1 MVPAD
6 RSQTDVDAGARAG
19 GGAMPLLLRPF
30 APAADRI
37 ADALRSMR
45 RIVARGA
52 AGSSTN
58 LLAGAVARTTGRP
71 VLLVVAH
78 LDDAD
83 ESHDEVAGQGLKA
96 WRLPALEALPGEP
109 GVGLDQVAE
118 RLSALG
124 AIQSG
129 DRPEVM
135 VAPIQSLMQLVPPAA
150 KLPALIRTLRVGED
164 VALTGLTQWLVSAG
178 YVRVEAIEEAGQF
191 AVRGGILDVFP
202 PGLPGE
208 ARGALTGI
216 PVRLDFFGDT
226 IEKILEVD
234 LETQGSDRAATAIE
248 LVAANPEML
257 KPTSDFISVLDVI
270 PRDAIVMLA
279 ETMEIVEQARGYFER
294 VLEQRGIE
302 GPPAVFARF
311 EKRQSGEGG
320 GVGGGGGAGALVEV
334 NQFSAIAAKAQ
345 AIIEVPVS
353 PLPSFAHDVMDALA
367 ELAQLTDA
375 NVEENGESEVGASE
389 VGKSEAGA
397 SEVGANSSASPA
409 RTPTPTRVM
418 VCCQNRGETQRFAEL
433 LAQASAPRSPSQ
445 RALES
450 AATDEEKQAL
460 ARDMMV
466 PSISR
471 EAAARIEG
479 VTAYLHRGVIIHP
492 PSSSAAGVANTE
504 TNTESNTESLAE
516 SIALVPYHEL
526 LNRFTVRRR
535 AGRLRGGRAMD
546 TFLDF
551 QPGDYVVHQDHGVS
565 RFVGL
570 TLMKPRELP
579 SPLLKKK
586 AKEDDLE
593 EYLTLEF
600 AKNSRLH
607 VPVTQIDMV
616 QRYVGGFQGK
626 PPLSALG
633 GQKWKTQKAKA
644 QESVREL
651 AGEMLRVRAA
661 REHMPGVQF
670 PPDTAWQQEFEAE
683 FPYDETEDQLAALAE
698 IKRDMQSP
706 RPMDRLICGDVGFGK
721 TELAIRAAFKACEYG
736 KQVAVLVPT
745 TVLAEQHERTFKAR
759 FADYPFRVES
769 LSRFKTGSESNQILA
784 ALRKGHVDVIIGT
797 HRILSN
803 DVRFADLGLVVVD
816 EEQRFGVEHKEAL
829 LRLRMTVDVM
839 TLSATPIP
847 RTLHM
852 AMLGL
857 RDISSLT
864 TAPVDR
870 RAVVTEVIPYNARRI
885 EQAIKRELAREGQ
898 VFFVHN
904 RVVDLQDIATKIKSL
919 VPDARIVTGHGQM
932 EGHELEAAML
942 KFIRREADILVS
954 TTIIESGIDI
964 ASANTMFINNA
975 DHFGLADLHQLRGRV
990 GRSKNRAYCYLLLD
1004 PEKAQKETARK
1015 RLLAIEQYSMLGA
1028 GFKIAMRDLEIRGA
1042 GNILGA
1048 EQSGHIANVGYEL
1061 YCRLLDEAVHALK
1074 HEKPITRSSSSSVE
1088 IGISGLIP
1096 KGYVPSE
1103 LRRLE
1108 AYRRIASSSTLAH
1121 LEQVREDM
1129 TSAYGQMPRPVMR
1142 LLDLAQV
1149 RITLAELGTR
1159 TVTVRERDVVFLSH
1173 EPGAL
1178 VDRLRHGVS
1187 GQPLTSVAADATIR
1201 VLEPK
1206 SEGLPHEIYF
1216 RPPESYFEPE
1226 SLLRVLRQRLVPKPA
1241 GEEAPPPGAK
1251 PEPKS
1256 KSKSKAGLSPSSG
1269 PGPARDPAARSQLGS
1284 PSRPASDRNR
1294 RRPG

>member
-1 MVPAD
+1 
-6 RSQTDVDAGARAG
+6 
-19 GGAMPLLLRPF
+19 
-30 APAADRI
+30 
-37 ADALRSMR
+37 MR
-45 RIVARGA
+45 RLVARGS

-58 LLAGAVARTTGRP
+58 LLAGAVARATGRP

-78 LDDAD
+78 LDDSD
-83 ESHDEVAGQGLKA
+83 ESYDELTGQGLKA

-124 AIQSG
+124 AIHAG
-129 DRPEVM
+129 YVPEVM
-135 VAPIQSLMQLVPPAA
+135 VAPIQSMMQLVPPAA
-150 KLPALIRTLRVGED
+150 KLPSLIRTLRVGDD
-164 VALTGLTQWLVSAG
+164 VPLTGLTQWLVGAG
-178 YVRVEAIEEAGQF
+178 YSRVEAVEEAGQF
-191 AVRGGILDVFP
+191 AVRGGILDVYP

-208 ARGALTGI
+208 ARGALTGM

-234 LETQGSDRAATAIE
+234 LETQGSDRAAKAVE
-248 LVAANPEML
+248 LVAADPELL
-257 KPTSDFISVLDVI
+257 KPTSDFASVLDVV
-270 PRDAIVMLA
+270 PRDAVILIG
-279 ETMEIVEQARGYFER
+279 ETMEVVEQARGYFER
-294 VLEQRGIE
+294 VLEQKGIE

-311 EKRQSGEGG
+311 EKRHSQE
-320 GVGGGGGAGALVEV
+320 GGGGALIEV

-353 PLPSFAHDVMDALA
+353 PLPSFAHDVMDAIG
-367 ELAQLTDA
+367 ELAGLTA
-375 NVEENGESEVGASE
+375 PI
-389 VGKSEAGA
+389 AGA
-397 SEVGANSSASPA
+397 AEQTLSPM
-409 RTPTPTRVM
+409 PTRVI
-418 VCCQNRGETQRFAEL
+418 VCCQNQGETQRFAEL
-433 LAQASAPRSPSQ
+433 LAQASAPRTPSQ
-445 RALES
+445 RALEA
-450 AATDEEKQAL
+450 AATEEEKEAL
-460 ARDMMV
+460 ARDLLATTV
-466 PSISR
+466 SR
-471 EAAARIEG
+471 EAASRIEG
-479 VTAYLHRGVIIHP
+479 VTAYLHRGVIVH
-492 PSSSAAGVANTE
+492 STGEAEGES
-504 TNTESNTESLAE
+504 TESV
-516 SIALVPYHEL
+516 ALVPYHEL

-586 AKEDDLE
+586 AKEDELE

-607 VPVTQIDMV
+607 VPVTQIDLV

-651 AGEMLRVRAA
+651 AGELLRVRAA
-661 REHMPGVQF
+661 REHMPGVQY

-683 FPYDETEDQLAALAE
+683 FPYDETEDQLAALGE

-769 LSRFKTGSESNQILA
+769 LSRFKTTQEGNQILA
-784 ALRKGHVDVIIGT
+784 ALRKGHVDVVIGT

-803 DVRFADLGLVVVD
+803 DVRFADLGLVIVD

-870 RAVVTEVIPYNARRI
+870 RAVVTEVIPYNARRV

-904 RVVDLQDIATKIKSL
+904 RVVDLNDIASNIQRL

-964 ASANTMFINNA
+964 PSANTIFINNA

-1004 PEKAQKETARK
+1004 PEKSQKETARK

-1074 HEKPITRSSSSSVE
+1074 HEKPITRASSSSVE

-1108 AYRRIASSSTLAH
+1108 AYRRLASSSTIKQ
-1121 LEQVREDM
+1121 LEQVREDL
-1129 TSAYGQMPRPVMR
+1129 TSAYGQMPRPLMK
-1142 LLDLAQV
+1142 LFDLAQV

-1173 EPGAL
+1173 EPGPL
-1178 VDRLRHGVS
+1178 VERLKNGVS
-1187 GQPLTSVAADATIR
+1187 GQPLTGVAAEATVR

-1206 SEGLPHEIYF
+1206 GEGHPHEIYF

-1226 SLLRVLRQRLVPKPA
+1226 SLLRVLRQRLVPRPP
-1241 GEEAPPPGAK
+1241 EEESRAK
-1251 PEPKS
+1251 PEAA
-1256 KSKSKAGLSPSSG
+1256 KAPVKRGGGSSG
-1269 PGPARDPAARSQLGS
+1269 AG
-1284 PSRPASDRNR
+1284 SRPSEPRGK

>member
-1 MVPAD
+1 
-6 RSQTDVDAGARAG
+6 
-19 GGAMPLLLRPF
+19 MPLLLRPF

-124 AIQSG
+124 AIQG
-129 DRPEVM
+129 GYAAEVL

-150 KLPALIRTLRVGED
+150 RLPALIRTLRVGED
-164 VALTGLTQWLVSAG
+164 VALTGLTQWLVGAG

-234 LETQGSDRAATAIE
+234 LETQGSDRAASAIE

-311 EKRQSGEGG
+311 EKRQSGD
-320 GVGGGGGAGALVEV
+320 GGGGGGGGALVEV

-375 NVEENGESEVGASE
+375 NAEEAGA
-389 VGKSEAGA
+389 SEAGA
-397 SEVGANSSASPA
+397 SA
-409 RTPTPTRVM
+409 PTPTRVM
-418 VCCQNRGETQRFAEL
+418 VCCQNRGEAQRFAEL

-450 AATDEEKQAL
+450 AATEEEKRAL

-492 PSSSAAGVANTE
+492 PASSATGGPTSEAS
-504 TNTESNTESLAE
+504 TESIAE

-586 AKEDDLE
+586 TKEDDLE

-964 ASANTMFINNA
+964 ATANTMFINNA

-1178 VDRLRHGVS
+1178 VERLRHGVS
-1187 GQPLTSVAADATIR
+1187 GQPLTTVAAEATVR

-1241 GEEAPPPGAK
+1241 GEESKAVASGQRPGPKPKAK
-1251 PEPKS
+1251 PGS
-1256 KSKSKAGLSPSSG
+1256 ASSS
-1269 PGPARDPAARSQLGS
+1269 ANSAARSQLGS
-1284 PSRPASDRNR
+1284 PSRLASDRNR

>member
-1 MVPAD
+1 
-6 RSQTDVDAGARAG
+6 
-19 GGAMPLLLRPF
+19 
-30 APAADRI
+30 
-37 ADALRSMR
+37 MR
-45 RIVARGA
+45 RIVARGS
-52 AGSSTN
+52 AGSSTS
-58 LLAGAVARTTGRP
+58 LLAGAVARTTQRP
-71 VLLVVAH
+71 VLLIVAH

-83 ESHDEVAGQGLKA
+83 ESHDEIAGQGLKA

-124 AIQSG
+124 GIQSG
-129 DRPEVM
+129 YRPEVM
-135 VAPIQSLMQLVPPAA
+135 VASIQSLMQLVPPAER
-150 KLPALIRTLRVGED
+150 LPALIRTLRVGDD
-164 VALTGLTQWLVSAG
+164 VPLTKLTQWLVGAG

-202 PGLPGE
+202 PGLAGE

-226 IEKILEVD
+226 IEKILEID
-234 LETQGSDRAATAIE
+234 LETQGSDRAAKAIE
-248 LVAANPEML
+248 LVAADPELL
-257 KPTSDFISVLDVI
+257 KPTSDFISALDVV
-270 PRDAIVMLA
+270 PTDAIVLVA
-279 ETMEIVEQARGYFER
+279 ETMEVVEQARGYFER
-294 VLEQRGIE
+294 VLEQKGIE
-302 GPPAVFARF
+302 GPPAVFARL
-311 EKRQSGEGG
+311 EKRQTNDRGG
-320 GVGGGGGAGALVEV
+320 LVEV

-345 AIIEVPVS
+345 AVLELSVS
-353 PLPSFAHDVMDALA
+353 PLPSFSHDVMDAIG
-367 ELAQLTDA
+367 ELATLATGGAQGGADGG
-375 NVEENGESEVGASE
+375 GE
-389 VGKSEAGA
+389 
-397 SEVGANSSASPA
+397 
-409 RTPTPTRVM
+409 TRVI
-418 VCCQNRGETQRFAEL
+418 VCCQNQGETQRFGEL
-433 LAQASAPRSPSQ
+433 LAQACAPRSPSQ
-445 RALES
+445 RAIES
-450 AATDEEKQAL
+450 AATEEEKEAL
-460 ARDMMV
+460 ARDLLI

-479 VTAYLHRGVIIHP
+479 VTAYLHRGVIVHAG
-492 PSSSAAGVANTE
+492 SDAAR
-504 TNTESNTESLAE
+504 ESGGGASQGGPNE

-579 SPLLKKK
+579 SPLLKKQ
-586 AKEDDLE
+586 AREDDLE

-683 FPYDETEDQLAALAE
+683 FPYDETEDQLAALGE

-721 TELAIRAAFKACEYG
+721 TELAIRAAFKACEFG

-769 LSRFKTGSESNQILA
+769 LSRYKTTQESNQILA

-885 EQAIKRELAREGQ
+885 EQAIRRELAREGQ

-904 RVVDLQDIATKIKSL
+904 RVVDLMDIARDINRL
-919 VPDARIVTGHGQM
+919 VPEARIVTGHGQM
-932 EGHELEAAML
+932 DGHELEAAML
-942 KFIRREADILVS
+942 KFVRREADILVS

-990 GRSKNRAYCYLLLD
+990 GRSKHRAYCYLLLD
-1004 PEKAQKETARK
+1004 PDKSQKENARK

-1074 HEKPITRSSSSSVE
+1074 HEKPITRASASSVE

-1108 AYRRIASSSTLAH
+1108 AYRRLASSATLEQ
-1121 LEQVREDM
+1121 LEQVRDDLV
-1129 TSAYGQMPRPVMR
+1129 SAYGQMPRPVMR
-1142 LLDLAQV
+1142 LFDLAQV
-1149 RITLAELGTR
+1149 RITLAQLGTR
-1159 TVTVRERDVVFLSH
+1159 TVTIRERDVVFMSH
-1173 EPGAL
+1173 EPAPL
-1178 VDRLRHGVS
+1178 VERLRNGVS
-1187 GQPLTSVAADATIR
+1187 GQPMTGVAAEATVR

-1206 SEGLPHEIYF
+1206 GEGLPHEVYF

-1226 SLLRVLRQRLVPKPA
+1226 SLLRVLRQRLVPRPT
-1241 GEEAPPPGAK
+1241 EAERVQSESARGQ
-1251 PEPKS
+1251 
-1256 KSKSKAGLSPSSG
+1256 G
-1269 PGPARDPAARSQLGS
+1269 ARDPLAKGPKGAKVNKESPPGRARSS
-1284 PSRPASDRNR
+1284 